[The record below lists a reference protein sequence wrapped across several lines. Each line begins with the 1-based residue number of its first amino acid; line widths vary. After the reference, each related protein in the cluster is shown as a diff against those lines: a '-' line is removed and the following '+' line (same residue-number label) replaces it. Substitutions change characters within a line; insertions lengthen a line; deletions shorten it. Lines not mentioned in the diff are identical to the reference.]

1 MVFDPISSNI
11 VEVLSIYP
19 SANVFVFG
27 DFNVRNKDLLTY
39 SGGTDQ
45 LRELVIIFLSQMTL
59 LGLLTFLLGSQTV
72 IVIVQLF
79 GFIYL
84 FLMLVFV
91 LQSLSLHWE
100 IPIMLLCQF
109 PLDSIALIGMVF
121 VII

>member
-45 LRELVIIFLSQMTL
+45 LRELCYNFSISND
-59 LGLLTFLLGSQTV
+59 LTR
-72 IVIVQLF
+72 IVNFPTRIPDCDCHSPAF
-79 GFIYL
+79 WIYL